1 MSLEPSDVAN
11 IQGPPH
17 QISCIVCRQRK
28 VKCDKQQRCSNCAK
42 AGIECVYAV
51 PARPRRRIGN
61 GRSPEDVSREELIQ
75 RVRRYEALF
84 KKYGPQLDAVK
95 NENTNTKK
103 PSSES
108 ESNTGVSLVQELLLL
123 QLQREDSKPPL
134 ASQSSLFTEDLSGE
148 ILEDF
153 YDQGSPDTSIQNTP
167 QETGSPFTI
176 SSAFDS
182 SFGKLTDSH
191 PSTKLIYKL
200 WEIFLNN
207 VNPLVKI
214 IHAPTVQRQLLE
226 ASVDLENVSR
236 PFEALMFAI
245 YASAITSLKNEEC
258 IELTGLPKLQ
268 LQKQYYKI
276 GQLALARAGI
286 FGTQDTVVLQAAVL
300 FVVSLTVVP
309 NFDPGELYVLL
320 GTILRVAERIG
331 LHRKSYP
338 ANVSAIEA
346 QTRRRLWWQI
356 VVQDSRAAQRCRI
369 DVLASPEH
377 WQSELPL
384 NVNDSDLTQDMLV
397 EPRGRVGST
406 EMTFRLMLYDI
417 GKFIRHSAPMAPFGG
432 SWQKLFS
439 KPVPVVDKDKVID
452 ELEKMIESNYLRYC
466 DPVIPLH
473 VFARGVATI
482 MICRMRLTIRHP
494 RRFPDRGSSMTQD
507 EKDKLFT
514 FCLTIIEQDNFLHSV
529 DSVRGFLWLLDHE
542 FQGDAFVYLISELR
556 YREPGLST
564 EKAWSE
570 IFEAFKHHPNLVDAK
585 TPFTVAIR
593 NLTLKSWECW
603 ETRVQQQQN
612 LQPSRPALI
621 SQFLEQRTLGSSPSA
636 KEYSVDQATMEMDI
650 NAPTSYGML
659 PATNWDFGLS
669 SMSDPLAPMDW
680 NYWNGLIQN
689 AETYNVD
696 NIDNIDNIDNFA
708 SQADGRPA

>member
-1 MSLEPSDVAN
+1 MSLEPPDLGS
-11 IQGPPH
+11 IQVPPH
-17 QISCIVCRQRK
+17 QISCITCRQRK
-28 VKCDKQQRCSNCAK
+28 VKCDKQQRCSNCVK
-42 AGIECVYAV
+42 SSVECVYAV
-51 PARPRRRIGN
+51 PVRPRRRIGN

-84 KKYGPQLDAVK
+84 KKYGPQLDAIK
-95 NENTNTKK
+95 NEDASTTKPKPELQPNT
-103 PSSES
+103 E
-108 ESNTGVSLVQELLLL
+108 VSLVQELLLL
-123 QLQREDSKPPL
+123 QLQGEDAKPRL
-134 ASQSSLFTEDLSGE
+134 APQSNLFTEDLSGE

-153 YDQGSPDTSIQNTP
+153 YDQGSPEASTQDSP
-167 QETGSPFTI
+167 QETGNAFTI
-176 SSAFDS
+176 SFAFDS
-182 SFGKLTDSH
+182 SLHPLTDSH

-214 IHAPTVQRQLLE
+214 IHVPTVQRQLLE

-245 YASAITSLKNEEC
+245 YASAITSLKNEQC
-258 IELTGLPKLQ
+258 IELTGFSKLQ

-286 FGTQDTVVLQAAVL
+286 FGTTDIVVLQAAVL
-300 FVVSLTVVP
+300 FVVSLSVVP
-309 NFDPGELYVLL
+309 IDPGELYVLL
-320 GTILRVAERIG
+320 GTILRVGERIG
-331 LHRKSYP
+331 LHRKTYP

-356 VVQDSRAAQRCRI
+356 VVLDSRAAQRCRQDI
-369 DVLASPEH
+369 LASTEH

-384 NVNDSDLTQDMLV
+384 NVNDSDLTQNMVV
-397 EPRGRVGST
+397 EPRGRIGST
-406 EMTFRLMLYDI
+406 EMIFRLMLYDI
-417 GKFIRHSAPMAPFGG
+417 GKFIRHSVPMAPFGG
-432 SWQKLFS
+432 SWQNLS
-439 KPVPVVDKDKVID
+439 SQPVPVVDKDKVID

-473 VFARGVATI
+473 VFTRGVATI
-482 MICRMRLTIRHP
+482 MVCRMRLTIRHP

-556 YREPGLST
+556 YRQPEPTT

-570 IFEAFKHHPNLVDAK
+570 IFEAFKHHPNLANAK
-585 TPFTVAIR
+585 TPFTVALR

-603 ETRVQQQQN
+603 ESRVQQQQN
-612 LQPSRPALI
+612 IQPHRPALI
-621 SQFLEQRTLGSSPSA
+621 SQFLEQRTPSSSPSA
-636 KEYSVDQATMEMDI
+636 IEYSGDMETEF
-650 NAPTSYGML
+650 NAPTSYETF
-659 PATNWDFGLS
+659 PAANWDFGLP

-680 NYWNGLIQN
+680 NYWSSLIQN
-689 AETYNVD
+689 AETYD
-696 NIDNIDNIDNFA
+696 IENFA
-708 SQADGRPA
+708 SQADGRSA